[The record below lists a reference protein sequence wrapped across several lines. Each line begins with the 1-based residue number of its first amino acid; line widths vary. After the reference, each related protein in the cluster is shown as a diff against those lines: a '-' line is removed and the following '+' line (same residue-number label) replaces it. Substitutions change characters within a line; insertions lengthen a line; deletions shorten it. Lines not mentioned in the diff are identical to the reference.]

1 MCDKNYLPL
10 IDANQDI
17 IVIKKLPP
25 FNDANQDMCDKKL
38 TPLNRCNQGYMRD
51 NQLNNNF

>member
-1 MCDKNYLPL
+1 MMQIRMCD
-10 IDANQDI
+10 
-17 IVIKKLPP
+17 KKLPP
-25 FNDANQDMCDKKL
+25 LNDANQDMCDKKL